1 MSPRRLRTQ
10 QDRPLTAAVEVEL
23 VLNGEPWRDQ
33 VLPGETLLQTLR
45 SRCQLTGGKPA
56 CERGECG
63 ACTVLVDGRPR
74 MSCITPTV
82 TVQGAQVRTVEGLA
96 REACA
101 LREALADTA
110 GFQCGYCTPGQIVAA
125 WALLRE
131 TSSPNEAEVRR
142 SMAGNICRCTGYTP
156 IVDAVL
162 AAAEQV
168 QCDGSTRER
177 EHA

>member
-1 MSPRRLRTQ
+1 M
-10 QDRPLTAAVEVEL
+10 
-23 VLNGEPWRDQ
+23 
-33 VLPGETLLQTLR
+33 LLQTLR
-45 SRCQLTGGKPA
+45 ARCHLTGGKPA

-74 MSCITPTV
+74 VSCITPTV
-82 TVQGAQVRTVEGLA
+82 TVQGALVRTVEGLT

-125 WALLRE
+125 CALLRE
-131 TSSPNEAEVRR
+131 TSSPDEAEVRR
-142 SMAGNICRCTGYTP
+142 LMAGNICRCTGYTP
-156 IVDAVL
+156 IVDAIL
-162 AAAEQV
+162 TAAGQV
-168 QCDGSTRER
+168 RYDGRTREQ